1 MYNRNIDLNKAT
13 NKLNSL
19 LEKYNP
25 QTFSSSWIFSKSPA
39 LYIFFAKNF
48 RTENGDIDW
57 DTITEKID
65 KRYQKRWL
73 RYKRKKISFYEKQ
86 EEVDKILLKY
96 KDKLYLFVV
105 RSSPKEKEI
114 CNRMIVALVR
124 LAQKGNIGAQKEII
138 NWVTYVVNDWID
150 KYPQIHKWQGYPDE
164 VTDNIIGCVFRYKY
178 TGSFLG
184 YLFKTLEYSAR
195 GKPPVCSFDDNIG
208 DTGRTRIDFYVQE
221 NETVSEM
228 P

>member
-1 MYNRNIDLNKAT
+1 M
-13 NKLNSL
+13 
-19 LEKYNP
+19 EKHNP
-25 QTFSSSWIFSKSPA
+25 QTFSSSWIFSKSPT
-39 LYIFFAKNF
+39 LYIFFSKNF

-57 DTITEKID
+57 DMVTEKID
-65 KRYQKRWL
+65 RGFQKRWL

-86 EEVDKILLKY
+86 EEVDKVLLKY
-96 KDKLYLFVV
+96 KDKLYLFLIP
-105 RSSPKEKEI
+105 RPSKEKEI

-124 LAQKGNIGAQKEII
+124 LAQKGNICAQKEIV

-164 VTDNIIGCVFRYKY
+164 VTDNIIGCTLRYKY

-195 GKPPVCSFDDNIG
+195 GKPPICSFDDKIG
-208 DTGRTRIDFYVQE
+208 DAGKTRIDFYVQE
-221 NETVSEM
+221 NETCSEM